1 MVNPGTDT
9 GSTRTEV
16 LFLSTTDHRST
27 ETGADV
33 RTNNLRD
40 QLRAEFEVTTVTFVD
55 DRVDDEA
62 RVVPIDAPSVGVLRL
77 CHPKYFLAVYRELSE
92 TDYDV
97 VFVENVFATLYGL
110 LALGLSTATTVFSD
124 HNVSYRVELELGHY
138 GQALV
143 FYAFERCLV
152 SRVDL
157 VVTVSESDRRALSK
171 WTRGEIVVVRN
182 GFDRE
187 TYRPSGPARQFERP
201 VVLFFGTM
209 WYEPNVDAVSI
220 IAERIA
226 PAVADRDPVA
236 EFHVVGP
243 GCERIEAIASGTS
256 NLRVVGYV
264 DDLSSYI
271 RGADVVIVP
280 LEDGGG
286 TRLKIIESLACGTP
300 VISTELGAVG
310 WPDSWT
316 SLQVT
321 SLERFPATI
330 SDRLETPDGSVPAE
344 VQRYSWD
351 AQGTVLCR
359 EIRRRLDVGE
369 R

>member
-1 MVNPGTDT
+1 MTD
-9 GSTRTEV
+9 V
-16 LFLSTTDHRST
+16 LFLSTTDHRSS

-40 QLRAEFEVTTVTFVD
+40 QLRAEFDVTTVTFVD
-55 DRVDDEA
+55 DPVADDVA
-62 RVVPIDAPSVGVLRL
+62 VVPIDAPSVGALRL
-77 CHPKYFLAVYRELSE
+77 CHPKYFLAVYRELSA

-97 VFVENVFATLYGL
+97 VFIENVFATLYGL
-110 LALGLSTATTVFSD
+110 LALALSSSTTVFSD

-152 SRVDL
+152 AWADL
-157 VVTVSESDRRALSK
+157 VVTVSERDRQALST
-171 WTRGEIVVVRN
+171 WTRGDIVVVTN
-182 GFDRE
+182 GFDRD
-187 TYRPSGPARQFERP
+187 TYRPTGPATQFEHP

-209 WYEPNVDAVSI
+209 WYEPNVGAVRA

-226 PAVADRDPVA
+226 PAVADCEPAA

-243 GCERIEAIASGTS
+243 GCERIEALVSTTS
-256 NLRVVGYV
+256 NVRVVGYV
-264 DDLSSYI
+264 DDLASYI

-280 LEDGGG
+280 LKDGGG

-316 SLQVT
+316 NLHVT
-321 SLERFPATI
+321 SLDRFPAAI
-330 SDRLETPDGSVPAE
+330 SDRLETPDSPVPTD
-344 VQRYSWD
+344 VKHHSWD

-359 EIRRRLDVGE
+359 EIRARLDGGE

>member
-1 MVNPGTDT
+1 MTD
-9 GSTRTEV
+9 V
-16 LFLSTTDHRST
+16 LFLSTTDHRSS

-40 QLRAEFEVTTVTFVD
+40 QLRAEFDVTTVTFVD
-55 DRVDDEA
+55 DPVDDDVA
-62 RVVPIDAPSVGVLRL
+62 VVPIDAPSVGALRL
-77 CHPKYFLAVYRELSE
+77 CHPKYFLAVYRELSA

-97 VFVENVFATLYGL
+97 VFIENVFATLYGL
-110 LALGLSTATTVFSD
+110 LALALSSSTTVFSD
-124 HNVSYRVELELGHY
+124 HNVTYRVKLDLGQY

-143 FYAFERCLV
+143 FYAFERCLA
-152 SRVDL
+152 SCVDL
-157 VVTVSESDRRALSK
+157 VVTVSESDRQTLST
-171 WTRGEIVVVRN
+171 WARGEIIVVTN

-187 TYRPSGPARQFERP
+187 TYRPEGPATQFEHP

-209 WYEPNVDAVSI
+209 WYEPNAEAVRTI
-220 IAERIA
+220 VKRIA
-226 PAVADRDPVA
+226 PAVADREPAA

-243 GCERIEAIASGTS
+243 GCERIEALVSGTS
-256 NLRVVGYV
+256 NVRVVGYV
-264 DDLSSYI
+264 DDLVSYI

-280 LEDGGG
+280 LKDGGG

-300 VISTELGAVG
+300 VISTEQGAVG

-316 SLQVT
+316 NLHVT
-321 SLERFPATI
+321 SLDRFPAAI
-330 SDRLETPDGSVPAE
+330 SDRLETPDNSVPAD
-344 VQRYSWD
+344 VKRHSWD

-359 EIRRRLDVGE
+359 GIRACLDGGE